1 MDRRPTVLAA
11 LLTGLAFAGA
21 AAGEEA
27 AAPKITGT
35 VAYRERIALPPDAV
49 VHVRLEAAPQ
59 PERQPRLV
67 AEVAVPAEGRQVP
80 IPFELAY
87 KASDIQPQ
95 QKYLVRATITAG
107 DKTLFASRSSYPV
120 ITKGAPVKLEIQVE
134 QSGGA
139 HRPRP
144 TPAPAS
150 PGADLT
156 GTSWNLVRLGENPA
170 LALPGGRAAGI
181 VFEAVQKRI
190 SGSTGCNRFM
200 GTYAPAE
207 RGALK
212 LEPAGMTL
220 MACPDDV
227 SAQEKAFLDALR
239 ATTGYRIDGGRLDLT
254 AGDRVLAV
262 FEAAASGAG
271 TARSE

>member
-95 QKYLVRATITAG
+95 QKYQVRATITAR
-107 DKTLFASRSSYPV
+107 DKTLFASRASYPV

-156 GTSWNLVRLGENPA
+156 GTSWNLVRLGEKPA